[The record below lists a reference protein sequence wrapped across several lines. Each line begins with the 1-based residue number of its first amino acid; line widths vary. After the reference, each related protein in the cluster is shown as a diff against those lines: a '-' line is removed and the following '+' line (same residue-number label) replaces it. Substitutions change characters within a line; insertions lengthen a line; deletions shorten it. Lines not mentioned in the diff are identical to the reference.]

1 MPETSYLPL
10 RLIWRQAGRPRTSH
24 PSFAKPRRRPK
35 PGANPGSTSCGST
48 RRTGRISPHRG
59 VVGRMRR
66 RAVAHDHRN
75 PARRNRS
82 CRVLPAVQSAGTATP
97 PNGGESNWTTTYLTI
112 CRCYWQCPARRR
124 YWASVAPPHTA
135 SQRPANFRRADSAVA
150 CTSSPQD
157 FESWSH
163 HDRIGLVEGTH
174 YRQLARS
181 PLRARGV
188 ADRRGV
194 VGKIIGALPT
204 IV

>member
-1 MPETSYLPL
+1 MPETSRLPL
-10 RLIWRQAGRPRTSH
+10 RLLWRQAGRPRTSH
-24 PSFAKPRRRPK
+24 AIFRETQRLPK
-35 PGANPGSTSCGST
+35 AGASPGSTSRGST
-48 RRTGRISPHRG
+48 RRTGRILPHCG
-59 VVGRMRR
+59 VVRRMRR
-66 RAVAHDHRN
+66 RAVTHDHRN
-75 PARRNRS
+75 PVRRHRS
-82 CRVLPAVQSAGTATP
+82 GRVLSAMQSAGTATP

-135 SQRPANFRRADSAVA
+135 SQRPANFRCADSAVA